1 MDAGSEIRSFF
12 SIKEMYSLIDEEIA
26 SFKATSEE
34 YSLRLGTFLR
44 DSEGSKENAEWVKKM
59 TALQGASKTNAKAQ
73 PSKDEKK
80 DKDKNKDKNNKKGN
94 AQNVEDYWIQFK
106 EIKLN
111 STEKGE
117 AEILFEITGELNSKL
132 EKLERVKASLAELE
146 KAGLGNDVIFIAYLH
161 EGVPEKI
168 VLRHKKEGE
177 SSKKFSVNVEFSIIR
192 LLQSIPP
199 PEGA

>member
-1 MDAGSEIRSFF
+1 
-12 SIKEMYSLIDEEIA
+12 MYSLIDEEIA
-26 SFKATSEE
+26 RFKAISEE
-34 YSLRLGTFLR
+34 YSLRLGAFLR

-59 TALQGASKTNAKAQ
+59 TALQGAGKANAKSQ
-73 PSKDEKK
+73 PSKDEKKDK

-132 EKLERVKASLAELE
+132 ERLERVKASLAELE

-177 SSKKFSVNVEFSIIR
+177 SSKKFSVNIEFSITR
-192 LLQSIPP
+192 LLQSIQQP
-199 PEGA
+199 PEVA